1 MDEYVSEERL
11 VSGVFQK
18 SALERVRLP
27 STLKRIEYCA
37 FQECAALK
45 SVELPKN
52 LAYIGKECFRQS
64 GLEEVVFPPG
74 LREVGPFAFYK
85 CASLRHAELN
95 EGLETLGAYENAN
108 GKDYEGWVFAETP
121 LEVIRLPASLKTVEL
136 NTFVRCVQ
144 LKSVQFS
151 EGLEKISRF
160 AFGLSGLESV
170 TTPASLRVIGKGAF
184 GQCRA
189 LKLVELNDGLLELGA
204 RENDGREE
212 YVGYVFIGSGI
223 EHIRLPSSLRVIHD
237 GTFYQ
242 CAGLAEIELQEGIER
257 LSRYAFRECGL
268 LSFRAPSTLRTICQ
282 CAFSQCARLRTVELN
297 EGLEV
302 LGTDEYVP
310 DGAMREGVFERS
322 ALEHI
327 KLPSTLKRIEYSAF
341 QQCENLRRIEL
352 PDGLTTI
359 GKLCFFK
366 SGLEEVVFPPSVK

>member
-74 LREVGPFAFYK
+74 LREVGPFAFYN

-302 LGTDEYVP
+302 LGTE
-310 DGAMREGVFERS
+310 EHSLEQFTFCGVFQESGVKRV
-322 ALEHI
+322 
-327 KLPSTLKRIEYSAF
+327 KLSSTLKVIKNDAF
-341 QQCENLRRIEL
+341 MGCTNLRSVRL
-352 PDGLTTI
+352 PDGLTEI
-359 GKLCFFK
+359 GLRAFRE
-366 SGLEEVVFPPSVK
+366 SGLENITTP